1 MIGMVQRKVKTMTLH
16 YIIEFISFHTK
27 EADLAMGEITR
38 TSIRETAVDFSFPY
52 FVTRVGYFTKKPYP
66 LPRIMS
72 IVWPFKE
79 FLWLCLVVTLPMF
92 SLSYWIVAKFQPRH
106 QNIGLQD
113 LITNVM
119 MIFLYQSKL
128 KISDLQNYRSL
139 DYNSFQTCPI
149 GHHFGI
155 QE

>member
-1 MIGMVQRKVKTMTLH
+1 MIHDMNEST
-16 YIIEFISFHTK
+16 SFHIK
-27 EADLAMGEITR
+27 EADLAMGDITR

-72 IVWPFKE
+72 ILWPFKE
-79 FLWLCLVVTLPMF
+79 FLWLCLAVTLPMF
-92 SLSYWIVAKFQPRH
+92 SVTYWIMSKFQPGH
-106 QNIGLQD
+106 QNLVLQD
-113 LITNVM
+113 LVTHVM

-139 DYNSFQTCPI
+139 DSNSFQTCPI